1 MTEDLADDDD
11 EQDGRQLTYKALQA
25 VCEEAVKCNRRTAN
39 GQEHF
44 DVQACTYVEANGLFF
59 DDCYEDT
66 CRLPSA
72 PRFEPSSGSGGA
84 ADQSDLQAP
93 SSPLAQQPS
102 VSREDNDTLPEQAA
116 EHSQSARADAPDQGA
131 GASTSRLSNLP
142 IDMYPASVKELKVP
156 GRDQPVWTTWLGQ
169 YLTLNTYKQLQ
180 WLYADW
186 VDGIRVKTAD
196 ASSEQRVAP
205 LRLLEHQFRTKTH
218 VAPWRSG
225 SKICKAVA
233 ERKVLVYAILRRLP
247 DPTAL
252 VPNTDSAVSDAIQEV
267 EELRMEHS
275 KSSSSLLSN
284 TQLHD
289 LLTGT
294 PSKGIKGPEEGATE
308 FESGTLG
315 WPQPAFM
322 KNGNLKQKH

>member
-1 MTEDLADDDD
+1 
-11 EQDGRQLTYKALQA
+11 
-25 VCEEAVKCNRRTAN
+25 
-39 GQEHF
+39 
-44 DVQACTYVEANGLFF
+44 
-59 DDCYEDT
+59 
-66 CRLPSA
+66 
-72 PRFEPSSGSGGA
+72 
-84 ADQSDLQAP
+84 
-93 SSPLAQQPS
+93 
-102 VSREDNDTLPEQAA
+102 
-116 EHSQSARADAPDQGA
+116 
-131 GASTSRLSNLP
+131 
-142 IDMYPASVKELKVP
+142 MYPASVKELKVP

-196 ASSEQRVAP
+196 ASSEQRVAL

-252 VPNTDSAVSDAIQEV
+252 VPNTDSVVSDAIQEV

-275 KSSSSLLSN
+275 QSSSSLLSN

-294 PSKGIKGPEEGATE
+294 PSKGIKGLEEGATE

-315 WPQPAFM
+315 WPQPASM
-322 KNGNLKQKH
+322 KNGNPKQKH